1 MLRHF
6 IKSFYNFYNSPDG
19 QKPTTIQKPSDMQDQ
34 AVVQKLEK
42 DSIFG
47 PEKTREQVMK
57 FREAYR
63 EVFGFRYQRRA
74 LSSMYSEALSIVDAN
89 TVELTVEQKK
99 QIMV

>member
-1 MLRHF
+1 
-6 IKSFYNFYNSPDG
+6 
-19 QKPTTIQKPSDMQDQ
+19 MQDQ
-34 AVVQKLEK
+34 AAVQKLEK

-74 LSSMYSEALSIVDAN
+74 LSSMYSEALIIVDAN

-99 QIMV
+99 RMME

>member
-1 MLRHF
+1 
-6 IKSFYNFYNSPDG
+6 
-19 QKPTTIQKPSDMQDQ
+19 MQDQ

-47 PEKTREQVMK
+47 LEKTREQVMELRK
-57 FREAYR
+57 AYR

-74 LSSMYSEALSIVDAN
+74 LSSMYSEALSILDAN